1 MRFRPLIL
9 FFLIAFGLSLGCAYY
24 NTFYNAK
31 KFYNAASAER
41 KKRMRTQVVE
51 LSPEEK
57 EQLKRQGITSSS
69 DANRPSSQEMQS
81 YQQAIEKASSL
92 LEFYPKSKYVDDA
105 LMLLGESFF
114 HRREFSKALRKFQEL
129 SELYPDSK
137 FVPEARLLMAKT
149 YLGLQEFDEAER
161 QFRELSLDTKLK
173 KSIRE
178 EAEYELAGLY
188 YEKGNYEL
196 AAQEYSK
203 AVRASVDKLMR
214 AMSLY
219 RLGECLIILKE
230 YQEAPKILR
239 QAVKE
244 SPNEDFKAQ
253 ATFKLGQAQSLVK
266 DYDAAVRTFADLLS
280 KEFEVKRIP
289 LIKLELANN
298 LRAKRDLTGALKWY
312 QNLIEEHK
320 RTDASARAYFALGD
334 IEEFVR
340 GDYKKAKEDYDLV
353 RGEFANSLIAPE
365 AKRRSDN
372 IAALQ
377 ELKNGIA
384 QLEGRATESDSTA
397 AGKGGKNGQQAQ
409 ELEKDDAPIDLS
421 LDAMWVNYAGRD
433 RPPPT
438 TLQNMTAADLQR
450 AAVVRERQ
458 LQAGAAADS
467 TVGTAA
473 GLAKA
478 PLDSAAL
485 AKEAEKNKQLKLVQL
500 AQKQLSLA
508 ELLLFNFNKPDSAI
522 EYYLK
527 VIEGNVDSSMSAR
540 ALYSLGYVFRSL
552 KQDSSLADSIF
563 KKLLN
568 MYPKTAQAEG
578 ARRIVGL
585 PITNDKVDSAQLL
598 FLKAE
603 EAYWEKKDHRQA
615 LDLYKAAC
623 QCSPK
628 SPYAKKA
635 EYAIGWL
642 YENALHDNEQAL
654 AQYKQIVEE
663 DPESFYAKELKTRLA
678 AFDRAKKQEED
689 RQKAIADS
697 LAKLASAPAQA
708 AKDSSAA
715 AVAGDSTKAVDGSNP
730 ATVPGASPP
739 GIISQAT
746 GDSAKTTNAGVKGD
760 SLKAE
765 KKTTA
770 QEKSENKK
778 EPIEGSNLDEKKLP
792 EPATAKASP
801 DST

>member
-1 MRFRPLIL
+1 M
-9 FFLIAFGLSLGCAYY
+9 SLGCAYY

-31 KFYNAASAER
+31 KFYNTASAER
-41 KKRMRTQVVE
+41 KKRQRTQVVE

-81 YQQAIEKASSL
+81 YQQAIEKASSV

-114 HRREFSKALRKFQEL
+114 HRREYSKALRKFEEIT
-129 SELYPDSK
+129 ELYPDSK
-137 FVPEARLLMAKT
+137 FIPNARLLMAKT
-149 YLGLQEFDEAER
+149 YSGLQKFDDAER
-161 QFRELSLDTKLK
+161 QFRELALDTKLE

-188 YEKGNYEL
+188 YEKGNYDL

-203 AVRASVDKLMR
+203 AVGSSVDKLMR

-230 YQEAPKILR
+230 FDEAPKIFR
-239 QAVKE
+239 RAVKE

-266 DYDAAVRTFADLLS
+266 DYDAAVRTFDDLLS

-289 LIKLELANN
+289 MIKLELANN
-298 LRAKRDLTGALKWY
+298 LRAKGDLAGALKWY
-312 QNLIEEHK
+312 QNLVEEHK
-320 RTDASARAYFALGD
+320 RTDASARSYFALGD
-334 IEEFVR
+334 IEEFVN
-340 GDYKKAKEDYDLV
+340 GDYKKAKENYDLV
-353 RGEFANSLIAPE
+353 RGEFASSLIAPE

-377 ELKNGIA
+377 ELKNSIA
-384 QLEGRATESDSTA
+384 QLEGRTTTADSTV
-397 AGKGGKNGQQAQ
+397 AGKDGKNGEKGQ
-409 ELEKDDAPIDLS
+409 EVEKDDAPIDLS
-421 LDAMWVNYAGRD
+421 SDAMWVNYAGRD

-450 AAVVRERQ
+450 AAALRERQ
-458 LQAGAAADS
+458 QSEGVAADS
-467 TVGTAA
+467 TVGATQ
-473 GLAKA
+473 GLVKA

-500 AQKQLSLA
+500 TQKQLALA
-508 ELLLFNFNKPDSAI
+508 ELLLFNFDKPDSAI
-522 EYYLK
+522 EFYIK
-527 VIEGNVDSSMSAR
+527 VIEGDVDSSLSAR
-540 ALYSLGYVFRSL
+540 ALFSLGYVFRSV
-552 KQDSSLADSIF
+552 KKDSSLADSIF
-563 KKLLN
+563 KKLLTL
-568 MYPKTAQAEG
+568 YPKAPQAEG
-578 ARRIVGL
+578 ARRAVGL
-585 PITNDKVDSAQLL
+585 PLANNKVDSAQLL

-603 EAYWEKKDHRQA
+603 DAYWEKHDHRRA
-615 LDLYKAAC
+615 LTLYKEA
-623 QCSPK
+623 SERFPK
-628 SPYAKKA
+628 SHYGRKA

-654 AQYKQIVEE
+654 AQYKQIVDG

-697 LAKLASAPAQA
+697 LAKLASAPPQA
-708 AKDSSAA
+708 AKDSASVAVAA
-715 AVAGDSTKAVDGSNP
+715 DSNKNADGSDNKTGSGAPPMGISSQAAGDSAN
-730 ATVPGASPP
+730 AAN
-739 GIISQAT
+739 
-746 GDSAKTTNAGVKGD
+746 TNVGGD
-760 SLKAE
+760 SLNAANKDAGQLKHENE
-765 KKTTA
+765 KL
-770 QEKSENKK
+770 
-778 EPIEGSNLDEKKLP
+778 PIEGKTPDEKRP
-792 EPATAKASP
+792 PDPIPAKAPP